1 MGIVKEDTREVRKAK
16 NQWLGEVKEKGK
28 GKLSSIQVYPDFVPM
43 TPYIETRWE
52 NYWWKHWLFLPTG
65 GRISG

>member
-1 MGIVKEDTREVRKAK
+1 MTKVDYDQFEGSSFCLMGIVKEDTREVRKAK
-16 NQWLGEVKEKGK
+16 NQWLGEDKEEGK

-52 NYWWKHWLFLPTG
+52 NY
-65 GRISG
+65 